1 MTRLPLSLEG
11 LFNVQA
17 SQNSLWLISRRPL
30 EKTKQSNQT
39 LGFPRDTCDGPSR
52 EISTTQLE
60 ISFKKLY

>member
-1 MTRLPLSLEG
+1 MCRLHKIHFG
-11 LFNVQA
+11 V
-17 SQNSLWLISRRPL
+17 ISRRPL